1 MMLYVHACVCVRACL
16 FVCVRIQVRMMLP
29 MSIRCNTCGTYLY
42 KGTKFNSRK
51 EDAGDDESYLGIRVV
66 RLYFRCPSCASELA
80 IKTDP
85 KNSDYVVELGATR
98 NYEPWKARENAKAE
112 AEEEKKKDED
122 GDAMRQLEN
131 RANESKVENEIMNA
145 LDEMVSL
152 NARKEAIMRGGGT
165 GGHAI
170 IEAALRGVEGERG
183 IEDGIDEHDDNEG
196 PGISGRNGDITGRVA
211 MVKNDVDV
219 EDDDE
224 VRRAFEAQREEL
236 MGTTG
241 VARRR
246 LNDDN
251 HDDDDDDDDENLFR
265 RMVERSA
272 MEFEPLTSSLFAG
285 ATTTAASGGTAEGN
299 TATHGGSALP
309 RFKVIQRKKPAQE
322 ELASPVMTTALRSGG
337 NSDDGGGGAANDD
350 EKDGGVD
357 ALGLL
362 GGYGSSSD
370 DEDGSK

>member
-1 MMLYVHACVCVRACL
+1 
-16 FVCVRIQVRMMLP
+16 MMLP

-66 RLYFRCPSCASELA
+66 RLYFRCPCCASELA

-131 RANESKVENEIMNA
+131 KANESKVENEIMNA

-152 NARKEAIMRGGGT
+152 NARKEAIIRGGGT
-165 GGHAI
+165 GGHAV

-183 IEDGIDEHDDNEG
+183 IEGDTAEDDDGDDG
-196 PGISGRNGDITGRVA
+196 AGAGVSGRNGYATGPPINA
-211 MVKNDVDV
+211 NNDVDV
-219 EDDDE
+219 EDDEE

-236 MGTTG
+236 MGTTA
-241 VARRR
+241 VARRK
-246 LNDDN
+246 LNN
-251 HDDDDDDDDENLFR
+251 DDDDDDDDNFFR
-265 RMVERSA
+265 RMAERNA
-272 MEFEPLTSSLFAG
+272 AEFEQPTSLFTG
-285 ATTTAASGGTAEGN
+285 QTATLGGTA
-299 TATHGGSALP
+299 GGSAAIHGGVVLP
-309 RFKVIQRKKPAQE
+309 KFKVIQRKKPAQE
-322 ELASPVMTTALRSGG
+322 ALASPATTSAPHRGD
-337 NSDDGGGGAANDD
+337 NANDAGGAAGDDD
-350 EKDGGVD
+350 EKGDAGVS

-362 GGYGSSSD
+362 GGYGSSSSD
-370 DEDGSK
+370 DEDGKS